1 MYTETKRERER
12 FKKKKKKTHTVVI
25 NPQVCVIIY
34 MYRIPPDT
42 IIVYIFRYENRMCI
56 HI

>member
-1 MYTETKRERER
+1 MYTETKREREI
-12 FKKKKKKTHTVVI
+12 KKKKKKTHTVVI